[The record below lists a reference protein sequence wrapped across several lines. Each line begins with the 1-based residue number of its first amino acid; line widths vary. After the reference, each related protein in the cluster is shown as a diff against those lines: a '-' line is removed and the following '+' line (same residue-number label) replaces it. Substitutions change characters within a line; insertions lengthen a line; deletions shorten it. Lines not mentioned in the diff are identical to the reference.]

1 MAVAFLEFT
10 ATRIADSS
18 SRNAVGISSANN
30 LTFSAAAVRVRNPDR
45 PPRWNQSLR
54 RRVNSNGLC

>member
-10 ATRIADSS
+10 ATRIADFS
-18 SRNAVGISSANN
+18 SRNAVGVSAANN
-30 LTFSAAAVRVRNPDR
+30 LTFSAAAVRICNPDR
-45 PPRWNQSLR
+45 PSRWNQSLR

>member
-10 ATRIADSS
+10 AIRIADSS

-45 PPRWNQSLR
+45 LPVGINRSDA
-54 RRVNSNGLC
+54 RVNSNGLC